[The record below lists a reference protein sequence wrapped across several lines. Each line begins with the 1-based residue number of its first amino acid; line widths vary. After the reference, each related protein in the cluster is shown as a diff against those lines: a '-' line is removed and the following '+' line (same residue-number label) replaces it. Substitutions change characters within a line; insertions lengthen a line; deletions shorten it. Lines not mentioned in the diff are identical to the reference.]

1 MSRAKRQGTKQRQK
15 GLVLVLVTVAM
26 LSLVGMAAFSIDVNH
41 ALMSKNR
48 LQNGVDAAA
57 LAAAV
62 AIDDGSTTAD
72 ATTTAMSTLTN
83 IANAS
88 GNEKMSFTAQQVL
101 VQFSN
106 DPRSFPTPPA
116 TGANSVNLADDTFIR
131 VIISNYAI
139 ENFLA
144 QVLEV
149 YNKTMSASAVAGP
162 SPSVA
167 SNVVPMAVCQDEGA
181 SGSEGYD
188 TGKLYA
194 LKLAEQNQDEMGS
207 GNYQLLDFGSGA
219 DTVRQAL
226 AGGFEG
232 RVGVGDIVDTKP
244 GNTVGP
250 VGQGLNTRFG
260 DYGGAGLT
268 DAEYP
273 PDVYIKEPP
282 YTAELDNDGNIVYED
297 KFSGGEEVWDH
308 EVYLD
313 ELEQCNG
320 GAYCPANGEHGRR
333 VLIVPIV
340 DCTGATGGTNT
351 FEVTALG
358 CFFMLQKAPTSNS
371 GKQAVFG
378 EFLYDCSSIGGTPG
392 QDSNSN
398 GPYII
403 VLYKDPDG
411 ESS

>member
-1 MSRAKRQGTKQRQK
+1 MSRGNLKVKTHQQ
-15 GLVLVLVTVAM
+15 GLVMVLVTVAM
-26 LSLVGMAAFSIDVNH
+26 ASLIGMAAFSIDVNH

-48 LQNGVDAAA
+48 LQNGVDSAA

-62 AIDDGSTTAD
+62 FIDDGSDTGEATD
-72 ATTTAMSTLTN
+72 AAVNALTST
-83 IANAS
+83 ANAS
-88 GNEKMSFTAQQVL
+88 GNGQMSFTAEQVL

-106 DPRSFPTPPA
+106 NPESFPLPPA
-116 TGANSVNLADDTFIR
+116 TGASSVDTDEDTFVR
-131 VIISNYAI
+131 VIVSNYGI
-139 ENFLA
+139 STFLA
-144 QVLEV
+144 QALDI
-149 YNKTMSASAVAGP
+149 YSGSISASAVAGP
-162 SPSVA
+162 SPSIS
-167 SNVVPMAVCQDEGA
+167 SNVVPMAVCQDESA
-181 SGSEGYD
+181 VGSEGYD

-194 LKLAEQNQDEMGS
+194 LKLAEQNQDTMGS

-219 DTVRQAL
+219 DTVREAL
-226 AGGFEG
+226 AGGYQG
-232 RVGVGDIVDTKP
+232 RVGVGDIVSTKP
-244 GNTVGP
+244 GNTIGP

-282 YTAELDNDGNIVYED
+282 HTAQLDNDGNIVYEEQYSSPD
-297 KFSGGEEVWDH
+297 DAWDH
-308 EVYLD
+308 EAYLS
-313 ELEQCNG
+313 ELETCSD
-320 GAYCPANGEHGRR
+320 ASDCPANGEHGRR

-340 DCTGATGGTNT
+340 DCSGADGGTNS

-378 EFLYDCSSIGGTPG
+378 EFLYDCSSTGGTPD
-392 QDSNSN
+392 QSSDSN

-411 ESS
+411 GSS